1 MEHSFSLFSDIKR
14 NRFSDQ
20 EKYISFIFISEN
32 NILMSR
38 NQIYDLKKN
47 CFHIKKLEFEIFI
60 PINRYFI
67 YIDNNFFVV

>member
-1 MEHSFSLFSDIKR
+1 MEHSISLFSDIKK

-38 NQIYDLKKN
+38 NQIYDLKK
-47 CFHIKKLEFEIFI
+47 K
-60 PINRYFI
+60 
-67 YIDNNFFVV
+67 

>member
-1 MEHSFSLFSDIKR
+1 MDHSFSLFSDIKK

-47 CFHIKKLEFEIFI
+47 SFHIKNSSSKSL
-60 PINRYFI
+60 YQ
-67 YIDNNFFVV
+67 

>member
-1 MEHSFSLFSDIKR
+1 MEHSFSLFSDIKK

-47 CFHIKKLEFEIFI
+47 SFHIKKTRVRNLYTNKSIFYLY
-60 PINRYFI
+60 R
-67 YIDNNFFVV
+67 